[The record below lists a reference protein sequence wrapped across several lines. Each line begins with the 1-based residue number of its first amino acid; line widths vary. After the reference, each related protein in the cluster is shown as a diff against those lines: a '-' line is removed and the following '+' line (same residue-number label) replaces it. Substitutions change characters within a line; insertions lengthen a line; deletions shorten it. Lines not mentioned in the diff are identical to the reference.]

1 MKANWELTEHS
12 YVTVVDNTDYSF
24 IAGFKELPNGDTD
37 FCMDVDVRDEEDLY
51 VIIGMLKLFITK
63 ATFENDLD
71 VDLSGW
77 ECEDE

>member
-1 MKANWELTEHS
+1 MEANWELTEHS

-37 FCMDVDVRDEEDLY
+37 FYAL
-51 VIIGMLKLFITK
+51 IGMMKLFIVK
-63 ATFENDLD
+63 AVFENDLD

-77 ECEDE
+77 ENED